1 MSNKKKGS
9 KAAAPERR
17 RLGLGARLALNLLT
31 AAIGLFL
38 LSKAV
43 GNNESYNWLW
53 HTFAPSNLEGAKMVK
68 GMTPEQRLAAKL
80 GLDFNYVMI
89 LHDYTPDS
97 AVVYFPSKDDF
108 LATPSYGEKLNFS
121 GALTDKMTAIR
132 FLYPRKVV
140 IESELGHTSYAKRI
154 THVGIVNGKN
164 VNLLPY
170 PVDSTVMHTVL
181 PVVPNS

>member
-1 MSNKKKGS
+1 MSNKKKGNT
-9 KAAAPERR
+9 AAAPKAR
-17 RLGLGARLALNLLT
+17 RLGLGARLALNLLV
-31 AAIGLFL
+31 AVVGLVL

-43 GNNESYNWLW
+43 GNNDSYNWLW
-53 HTFAPSNLEGAKMVK
+53 NTFVPSNLEGAKMVE

-80 GLDFNYVMI
+80 GTDFRYVMM
-89 LHDYTPDS
+89 LRDETPDS

-108 LATPSYGEKLNFS
+108 LATPSYGENLNFS

-140 IESELGHTSYAKRI
+140 IESELGRTSYAKRI
-154 THVGIVNGKN
+154 THVGVVNGKN

-181 PVVPNS
+181 PVVSNS